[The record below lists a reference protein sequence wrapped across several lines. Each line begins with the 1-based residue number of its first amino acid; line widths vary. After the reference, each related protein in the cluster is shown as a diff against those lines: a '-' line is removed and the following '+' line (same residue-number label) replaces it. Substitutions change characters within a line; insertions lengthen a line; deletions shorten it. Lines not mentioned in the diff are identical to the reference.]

1 MQKKQGKRHEFLMLS
16 WIILFSFISI
26 LGQAE
31 FLFAS
36 PQENS
41 VVESEAKNDSQSSTT
56 PENKP
61 LTASK
66 PDTTLS
72 IFLIIGIFINIIMLL
87 VFIFWAVAEWRKT
100 SQ

>member
-1 MQKKQGKRHEFLMLS
+1 MLS
-16 WIILFSFISI
+16 WIILIGFVYIF
-26 LGQAE
+26 GQAE

-36 PQENS
+36 KQESS
-41 VVESEAKNDSQSSTT
+41 VVESEAKNESQASTT

-66 PDTTLS
+66 PDKTLS
-72 IFLIIGIFINIIMLL
+72 IFLIIGIFINILMLL